1 MFGLEYIRK
10 LYGDTTIT
18 LADKLGITNALVSQW
33 ENGKKPI
40 PEKRLDELSKLY
52 NVSKE
57 YFSRELSKLEQ
68 LHIEYDKVSDE
79 YDATVNEYEM
89 PVDFDENGIPRDFVK
104 QACGDDGLLEHMRIL
119 ETDIEIEET
128 LQEVRNIIDENRS
141 KNPEPFG
148 MESIV
153 DTREKN
159 IRLIRK
165 FISLMKDNDAMFLAY
180 ILRAIELS
188 EEDGDA
194 WGEIPK
200 LDKNGLTGKVLA
212 VIKEWKEAE
221 QKRREAE
228 YQEYKELFGIDNDE

>member
-1 MFGLEYIRK
+1 MLGLEYIRK

-18 LADKLGITNALVSQW
+18 LADKLGITNALISQW

-40 PEKRLDELSKLY
+40 PEKRLEELSKLY

-57 YFSRELSKLEQ
+57 YFSRELTKLEQ

-79 YDATVNEYEM
+79 YDATVNEYEL
-89 PVDFDENGIPRDFVK
+89 PVDFDENGIPRGFVT
-104 QACGDDGLLEHMRIL
+104 QTCGDNGILAYMRIL

-128 LQEVRNIIDENRS
+128 LQEVRDIIDENCS
-141 KNPEPFG
+141 KYHEPFG
-148 MESIV
+148 MDSIV

-188 EEDGDA
+188 GEDGDA

-200 LDKNGLTGKVLA
+200 LDKNGLTGKLLA
-212 VIKEWKEAE
+212 VIKEWKVSE
-221 QKRREAE
+221 QKRRETE
-228 YQEYKELFGIDNDE
+228 YQEYKELFGIDDE